1 MKECTCCHHPE
12 KDDDLYDDIC
22 YPCSVKYIYKVY
34 KGNPLPEWVEYLD
47 PVPIKELNVV
57 IVFNVDLRRVR
68 RNMRELLVKMYSGF
82 NIIFLNIHRD
92 MIGIIN
98 VPSDGILKGIVFYST
113 KDIGK
118 LSPELAVSIEAA
130 INYNGENI

>member
-1 MKECTCCHHPE
+1 MDDVYYVCT
-12 KDDDLYDDIC
+12 
-22 YPCSVKYIYKVY
+22 VKHIYKVY
-34 KGNPLPEWVEYLD
+34 KENPLPEWVEYLD

>member
-1 MKECTCCHHPE
+1 MDDVCYVCT
-12 KDDDLYDDIC
+12 
-22 YPCSVKYIYKVY
+22 VKHIYKTY
-34 KGNPLPEWVEYLD
+34 QGNSIPDWVRNLD
-47 PVPIKELNVV
+47 AIPVFELKVV
-57 IVFNVDLRRVR
+57 MIYDVDLRCVR
-68 RNMRELLVKMYSGF
+68 RNMRELLVRMYPGF
-82 NIIFLNIHRD
+82 NIIFLNINRD

-98 VPSDGILKGIVFYST
+98 VPSDGILKGIVFYPT